1 MQEELLALRGEVEPI
16 SSRRGSQSRAEGGA
30 GTVTYRPTYRA
41 ILAKHNYLV
50 RKTLGNGSYSKVKLA
65 ISLSRNKE
73 AVAIKI
79 VDRLVHEYL
88 PTVWHAMALW
98 FTHSLAHSL
107 TRSLAHSLA
116 HSLTGSLIDSLT
128 GSLTDPLTHS
138 LTHSLMGSL
147 THWLT
152 H

>member
-1 MQEELLALRGEVEPI
+1 MALRGEVEPI
-16 SSRRGSQSRAEGGA
+16 SSRRGSQSRAEGGG

-79 VDRLVHEYL
+79 VDRLVL
-88 PTVWHAMALW
+88 VGNGFA
-98 FTHSLAHSL
+98 FGAHPNTYNYTAFRAHFETPPLSSQAVNL
-107 TRSLAHSLA
+107 TTMWCLC
-116 HSLTGSLIDSLT
+116 
-128 GSLTDPLTHS
+128 
-138 LTHSLMGSL
+138 
-147 THWLT
+147 
-152 H
+152 